1 MTNGEFGGG
10 EEHFLPA
17 KINPFTSNNEG
28 KKELLT
34 QEEKEN
40 LGLLKKPISTPVS
53 TPETPLPTLGYR
65 SLFPKDVADEIIKKE
80 RGEAEKRWEGLAQD
94 KTEPGEGAIVPGE
107 LSVNDLGFDPFE
119 KPRKHTSKGEP
130 IIDFNELPEVE
141 DVPFTAAEIR
151 KNVKFIFSIATQHN
165 VYIPKVLRILINK
178 DVEEEEFKV
187 DFSLVKQNQEVQVFI
202 DRLKKTGKI
211 PDEIY
216 AIMKRSA

>member
-10 EEHFLPA
+10 REHFLPA
-17 KINPFTSNNEG
+17 KNNPFTSNNEG
-28 KKELLT
+28 EKKLLT
-34 QEEKEN
+34 QKEREG
-40 LGLLKKPISTPVS
+40 LGLIKEPISTP
-53 TPETPLPTLGYR
+53 EIDKTPLPTLGNH
-65 SLFPKDVADEIIKKE
+65 SLFPKDVADEIIGEE
-80 RGEAEKRWEGLAQD
+80 REKARKRREKLAQD
-94 KTEPGEGAIVPGE
+94 KNEPGQGAIVPGE
-107 LSVNDLGFDPFE
+107 LYVEDLGFDPFE
-119 KPRKHTSKGEP
+119 NPGEHTPEGEW

-151 KNVKFIFSIATQHN
+151 KNVKFIFSIAAQHN